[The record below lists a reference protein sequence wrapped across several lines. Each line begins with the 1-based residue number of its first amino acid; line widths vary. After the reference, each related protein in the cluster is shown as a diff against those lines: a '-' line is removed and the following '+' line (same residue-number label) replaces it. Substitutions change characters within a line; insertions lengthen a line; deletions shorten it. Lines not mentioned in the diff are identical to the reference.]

1 MVRSISELKSKL
13 NLVTVKTDW
22 NEPFPEESQLL
33 EKTKGSD
40 FYSSMVAFVEAL
52 KASKMDKMTL
62 TRNSIRRFGILAESC
77 GVFLGIINDKP
88 DYIELLFMRYES
100 TDKRMEKFKPLL
112 TRKQFFNK
120 ILSYDNF
127 MEYPELLTENS
138 KYIQL
143 STPKTPEGYSAKLIK
158 LDKDLIMVKYSSDFR
173 EPVLKCLR
181 VMDNGSTKAIE
192 AKAEYN
198 KDEFDAITLKVG
210 DKTFTGESFTRLWDG
225 IEKQDV
231 DKYIKIKNGNRL
243 YSLDTLTGNICITD
257 YNTATKQTF
266 TFDKFRKQ
274 TNGVS
279 LCVTAEIE
287 NKCYALL
294 DNGYIWFVTE
304 NKILDLKSYF
314 DCEVNMDI
322 LSMSNSSKGVLI
334 SKDPT
339 SLEIV
344 PCYEFFNKI
353 IMQSK

>member
-1 MVRSISELKSKL
+1 MVRSISELKSTL
-13 NLVTVKTDW
+13 NLVTIKMDW
-22 NEPFPEESQLL
+22 NEPFPEEQQLL
-33 EKTKGSD
+33 EKTKGTD
-40 FYSSMVAFVEAL
+40 LYSSMVAFVEAL

-77 GVFLGIINDKP
+77 GIFLGIINDKP

-100 TDKRMEKFKPLL
+100 PDKRMEKLNPLL

-127 MEYPELLTENS
+127 KEYPELLTTNS

-143 STPKTPEGYSAKLIK
+143 SAPKTPDGYSAKLIK
-158 LDKDLIMVKYSSDFR
+158 LNKDLILVKYNSDFR

-181 VMDNGSTKAIE
+181 VMDNGSITTVE

-198 KDEFDAITLKVG
+198 KDEFDAITLKIG

-225 IEKQDV
+225 VEKQEI
-231 DKYIKIKNGNRL
+231 DKHIKIKHRDCL

-257 YNTATKQTF
+257 YKTATKQVF

-279 LCVTAEIE
+279 VCVTADIE

-304 NKILDLKSYF
+304 NKLLDLKTYF
-314 DCEVNMDI
+314 DCEINMDI
-322 LSMSNSSKGVLI
+322 LSMSNSLRGVLV

-344 PCYEFFNKI
+344 PCYEFFSKI
-353 IMQSK
+353 IGQSI